1 MTTPTQTGPSDG
13 GLANEA
19 LRMAD
24 IDAPESLLKARE
36 RLTELL
42 DRAEL
47 VSEAVLR
54 AAIDDPLYAMHLLS
68 SRTAPGLQDVLLENP
83 PKPASLNML
92 SRATPGPAPDQS
104 PPAVLR
110 RFGKAMIEWGKSG
123 FKTVDEEVY
132 LKRLTACSRCPDLH
146 GKSEEPAPEHSDLP
160 VSFGQTCG
168 LCGCFVRA
176 KARIQRESCPGRHPI
191 DTWLSRWGEPI

>member
-1 MTTPTQTGPSDG
+1 MSTPTQTGPSDG
-13 GLANEA
+13 GLANAA
-19 LRMAD
+19 LAMAD

-47 VSEAVLR
+47 VSESVLR

-68 SRTAPGLQDVLLENP
+68 SRTAPALQDVLLANP
-83 PKPASLNML
+83 PKPASISML
-92 SRATPGPAPDQS
+92 SRATPSAAPDQS

-132 LKRLTACSRCPDLH
+132 LKRLTTCSRCPDLR
-146 GKSEEPAPEHSDLP
+146 GKSAEPTSDQSDLP

-176 KARIQRESCPGRHPI
+176 KARIERESCPGRDPL
-191 DTWLSRWGEPI
+191 DARFSRWGEPI